1 MVVGTVTAAVELS
14 VETENHHNI
23 KYRIAK
29 QHTLN
34 TQDYCLVSHPKQY
47 VHRTIVWI
55 CTNKKTHTKCTQIS
69 CLDTH
74 QTYKTT
80 HYCLDTHQPS
90 N

>member
-55 CTNKKTHTKCTQIS
+55 RTNKKNTHKMHTDFLFGYTPNI
-69 CLDTH
+69 
-74 QTYKTT
+74 
-80 HYCLDTHQPS
+80 
-90 N
+90 